1 MKQEQGNGTERF
13 GLKVGTA
20 AIVTGGHRTIFRVEK
35 WDHEQI
41 HWLRIKDYDRSRIL
55 RPGQEPVARH
65 FREYRCLPFETFT
78 EEDCNYVLDAG
89 WQMMMNGIAGS
100 VVTKFANATV
110 GRIGGGTSNTAAAY
124 TQTDL
129 QAATGSSTRQW
140 EVINAVPTVGT
151 THTAGLVFAA
161 QFPTTDGNFAWAE
174 FGVDSGAS
182 AGTGASVAPMLS
194 RGVASPGTKTAA
206 QTWNATVTITWT

>member
-1 MKQEQGNGTERF
+1 MTQEQGNGTERF
-13 GLKVGTA
+13 GLKVGTG
-20 AIVTGGHRTIFRVEK
+20 ITETGGHHTRFQVEK

-41 HWLRIKDYDRSRIL
+41 HWLRIRDYDRSRIL
-55 RPGQEPVARH
+55 QPGQEPVARH
-65 FREYRCLPFETFT
+65 FREYHCLPFEVFT

-89 WQMMMNGIAGS
+89 WQMMMNGIAGA
-100 VVTKFANATV
+100 VVTKFANGSV
-110 GRIGGGTSNTAAAY
+110 GRIGGGTSNTGAAY

-129 QAATGSSTRQW
+129 QAAANASNRQW
-140 EVINAVPTVGT
+140 EVINAVPTVGA

-174 FGVDSGAS
+174 FGVDSGTT
-182 AGTGASVAPMLS
+182 AGSGASVAPMLS